1 MSHHTIHLNID
12 LSLLLLMFNKKKW
25 AFLTRWQYC
34 FKIYWHLSFSSL
46 YCRFLVKSE
55 SASILKFSTVTNEI
69 MLNKDGIITITHH
82 NPLFLSANILEL
94 LSVAAWCHGRYSES
108 TLLILCMLRI
118 QQTVM
123 VLVPVLVLA
132 GNTL

>member
-1 MSHHTIHLNID
+1 
-12 LSLLLLMFNKKKW
+12 
-25 AFLTRWQYC
+25 
-34 FKIYWHLSFSSL
+34 
-46 YCRFLVKSE
+46 
-55 SASILKFSTVTNEI
+55 

-82 NPLFLSANILEL
+82 NPLFLSANLEL